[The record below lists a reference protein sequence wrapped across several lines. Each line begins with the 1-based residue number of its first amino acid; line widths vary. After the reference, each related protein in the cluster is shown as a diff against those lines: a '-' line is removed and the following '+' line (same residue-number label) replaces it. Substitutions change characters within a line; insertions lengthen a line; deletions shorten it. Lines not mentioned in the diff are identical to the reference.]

1 MTEDTNLTPETTVE
15 ADTNPSEGSLTE
27 TLAPIAL
34 MAAAAAGTAYLVR
47 KFMRRN
53 DAKAVTE
60 THPEAIDVTSTE
72 A

>member
-1 MTEDTNLTPETTVE
+1 MTEDTDLNTELTVE

-53 DAKAVTE
+53 DAAQTE
-60 THPEAIDVTSTE
+60 VHTEAIDVTSTE
-72 A
+72 V